1 MPTQQAYIEGFVKRA
16 ADYGYSQQEAL
27 NILKQASPDPLPQP
41 GRPSGVARNS
51 TPLSEGQKYHLDPS
65 QTWEKHLERRAYQAA
80 KGMKETIHPPS
91 SEIKGVLGK
100 LKSLLRRK

>member
-1 MPTQQAYIEGFVKRA
+1 MNTKQQAYIEGFVKRA
-16 ADYGYSQQEAL
+16 NEYGYNQEEAL
-27 NILKQASPDPLPQP
+27 YLLKEA
-41 GRPSGVARNS
+41 
-51 TPLSEGQKYHLDPS
+51 EGQKYHLDPS

-91 SEIKGVLGK
+91 SGIKGVLGK